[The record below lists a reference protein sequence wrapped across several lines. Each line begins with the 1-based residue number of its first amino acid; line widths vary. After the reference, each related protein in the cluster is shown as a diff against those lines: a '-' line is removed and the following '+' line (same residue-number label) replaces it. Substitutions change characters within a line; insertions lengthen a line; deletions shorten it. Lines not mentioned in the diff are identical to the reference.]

1 MFPWTRN
8 TEHPAA
14 ALVKTTRKVPCCPS
28 PARIACR
35 RRGMRTNERALLAR
49 LQQRD
54 DPQDW
59 LDAWETL
66 VGEYGNRLYGLS
78 LRMLRQPQDAE
89 DATQEV
95 WERVLAGLRRFRG
108 DSSMATWFYSIAM
121 NVCLTRID
129 RAARSRVVTTD
140 DPPGDD
146 LLIDTPD
153 GRPDAERCA
162 LSTEA
167 RVAIERALGELDPEF
182 RAVIL
187 LRDREDLRYEEI
199 AQILDIPINT
209 VKTRIHRAR
218 LALQEK
224 LEAFR
229 P

>member
-1 MFPWTRN
+1 
-8 TEHPAA
+8 
-14 ALVKTTRKVPCCPS
+14 
-28 PARIACR
+28 
-35 RRGMRTNERALLAR
+35 MRTNERVLLAR

-66 VGEYGNRLYGLS
+66 VHECGNRVYGLS
-78 LRMLRQPQDAE
+78 LRMLRHPQDAE

-95 WERVLAGLRRFRG
+95 WERALAGLSRFRG
-108 DSSMATWFYSIAM
+108 ESSLATWLYSIAM

-140 DPPGDD
+140 DPLGDD
-146 LLIDTPD
+146 RLIDPADD
-153 GRPDAERCA
+153 GPDAERCA
-162 LSTEA
+162 LSAEA
-167 RVAIERALGELDPEF
+167 RVAIERALGELDPAL

-199 AQILDIPINT
+199 AQVLDIPINT

>member
-1 MFPWTRN
+1 
-8 TEHPAA
+8 
-14 ALVKTTRKVPCCPS
+14 
-28 PARIACR
+28 
-35 RRGMRTNERALLAR
+35 MRTNERALLAR

-66 VGEYGNRLYGLS
+66 VHECGNRVYGLS
-78 LRMLRQPQDAE
+78 LRMLRHPQDAE

-95 WERVLAGLRRFRG
+95 WERALAGLSRFRG
-108 DSSMATWFYSIAM
+108 DSSLATWLYSIAM

-140 DPPGDD
+140 DPLGDD
-146 LLIDTPD
+146 LLIDPADD
-153 GRPDAERCA
+153 GPDAERCA
-162 LSTEA
+162 LSAEA
-167 RVAIERALGELDPEF
+167 RVAIERALGELDPAL

>member
-1 MFPWTRN
+1 
-8 TEHPAA
+8 
-14 ALVKTTRKVPCCPS
+14 
-28 PARIACR
+28 
-35 RRGMRTNERALLAR
+35 MRTNERALLAR

-54 DPQDW
+54 DPEAW

-66 VGEYGNRLYGLS
+66 VHENGDRVYGLA
-78 LRMLRQPQDAE
+78 LRMLRHPQDAE

-95 WERVLAGLRRFRG
+95 WERALTGLSRFRRE
-108 DSSMATWFYSIAM
+108 SSLATWLYSIAM

-129 RAARSRVVTTD
+129 RRTRSRVVTV
-140 DPPGDD
+140 DP
-146 LLIDTPD
+146 LIDNPHIDPSD
-153 GRPDAERCA
+153 GSPDAERRT
-162 LSTEA
+162 LSAEA
-167 RVAIERALGELDPEF
+167 RVAIERALDELDPGF

-199 AQILDIPINT
+199 AEILDVPLNT

-218 LALQEK
+218 LVLQEK

>member
-1 MFPWTRN
+1 
-8 TEHPAA
+8 
-14 ALVKTTRKVPCCPS
+14 
-28 PARIACR
+28 
-35 RRGMRTNERALLAR
+35 MRTNERVLLAR

-66 VGEYGNRLYGLS
+66 VHECGNRVYGLS
-78 LRMLRQPQDAE
+78 LRMLRHPQDAE

-95 WERVLAGLRRFRG
+95 WERALAGLSRFRG
-108 DSSMATWFYSIAM
+108 DSSLATWLYSIAM

-140 DPPGDD
+140 DPLGDD
-146 LLIDTPD
+146 LLIDPADD
-153 GRPDAERCA
+153 GPDAERCA
-162 LSTEA
+162 LSAEA
-167 RVAIERALGELDPEF
+167 RVAIERALGELDPAL

>member
-1 MFPWTRN
+1 
-8 TEHPAA
+8 
-14 ALVKTTRKVPCCPS
+14 
-28 PARIACR
+28 
-35 RRGMRTNERALLAR
+35 MRTNERALLAC

-66 VGEYGNRLYGLS
+66 VREYGDRMYGLA
-78 LRMLRQPQDAE
+78 LRMLRHPQDAE

-95 WERVLAGLRRFRG
+95 WERTLRGLSRFRG
-108 DSSMATWFYSIAM
+108 DSSLATWLYGITM

-129 RAARSRVVTTD
+129 KGTRSKAVTTD
-140 DPPGDD
+140 DPLGHPQ
-146 LLIDTPD
+146 IESPD
-153 GRPDAERCA
+153 GSPDAERRA
-162 LSTEA
+162 LSAEA
-167 RVAIERALGELDPEF
+167 RVAIERALGELDPGF

-199 AQILDIPINT
+199 AEILGIPLNT

>member
-1 MFPWTRN
+1 
-8 TEHPAA
+8 
-14 ALVKTTRKVPCCPS
+14 
-28 PARIACR
+28 
-35 RRGMRTNERALLAR
+35 MRMNERALLTR

-66 VGEYGNRLYGLS
+66 VHECGNRVYGLS
-78 LRMLRQPQDAE
+78 LRMLRHPQDAE

-95 WERVLAGLRRFRG
+95 WERALASLSRFRG
-108 DSSMATWFYSIAM
+108 ESSLATWLYSIAM

-129 RAARSRVVTTD
+129 RAARSRVVTMD
-140 DPPGDD
+140 DPLGDD
-146 LLIDTPD
+146 LLIDPADD
-153 GRPDAERCA
+153 GPDAERCA
-162 LSTEA
+162 LSAEA
-167 RVAIERALGELDPEF
+167 RVAIERALGELDPGF

-199 AQILDIPINT
+199 AQILGIPINT

>member
-1 MFPWTRN
+1 
-8 TEHPAA
+8 
-14 ALVKTTRKVPCCPS
+14 
-28 PARIACR
+28 
-35 RRGMRTNERALLAR
+35 MRTNERALLAR
-49 LQQRD
+49 LQQRENAE
-54 DPQDW
+54 DW
-59 LDAWETL
+59 LDAWEML
-66 VGEYGNRLYGLS
+66 VREYGGRVYGLA

-95 WERVLAGLRRFRG
+95 WERALTGLRRFRG
-108 DSSMATWFYSIAM
+108 DSSLATWLYAIAM

-129 RAARSRVVTTD
+129 QGTRSKVIPTDPFGD
-140 DPPGDD
+140 DPHADP
-146 LLIDTPD
+146 PD
-153 GRPDAERCA
+153 GRPDAERHT
-162 LSTEA
+162 LSAEA
-167 RVAIERALGELDPEF
+167 RRAIERALGELDPGF

-187 LRDREDLRYEEI
+187 LRDNENLRYEEI

>member
-1 MFPWTRN
+1 
-8 TEHPAA
+8 
-14 ALVKTTRKVPCCPS
+14 
-28 PARIACR
+28 
-35 RRGMRTNERALLAR
+35 MRTNERALLAR

-66 VGEYGNRLYGLS
+66 VHECGNRVYGLS
-78 LRMLRQPQDAE
+78 LRMLRHPQDAE

-95 WERVLAGLRRFRG
+95 WERALAGLSRFRG
-108 DSSMATWFYSIAM
+108 DSSLATWLYSIAM

-140 DPPGDD
+140 DPLGDD
-146 LLIDTPD
+146 LLIDPADD
-153 GRPDAERCA
+153 GPDAERCA
-162 LSTEA
+162 LSAEA
-167 RVAIERALGELDPEF
+167 RVAIERALGELDPAL

-199 AQILDIPINT
+199 AQILDIAINT
-209 VKTRIHRAR
+209 VKTRSHRAR